1 MTAMNFQ
8 QIKKELARV
17 FDDNFRTRQWQN
29 IVDYVIIGLIVV
41 STVEVFLSTYENIV
55 EKYGHILKFID
66 WFTTIFFTIEV
77 TLRIWTADLQDAR
90 FKGFKGRLCYCFT
103 FYGLI
108 DILSTYSFYLHFF
121 MPMPYAALKILRVFR
136 LLRIFRYMK
145 SFRILGDAI
154 SSKKHELTVSLAFLT
169 ILTVILSFF
178 LYFAEHAAQP
188 ELCENGWKTLVWSFA
203 KYLGDPGKIADY
215 PLVTAWGNVL
225 AIIVGVL
232 GIAIFAVP
240 AGLIGSGFTE
250 VMEAERDAKALKDN
264 AESINEFMLLK
275 NIKRE
280 GIFWPA
286 KNVSLGNLKLDMGLT
301 EDEIVKSVAASK
313 GLRIKNLSDAIS
325 EGPKTDMLVVN
336 QFVVNTEYGC
346 HIDRNSSVTIVNPV
360 GKADNGLSFFDWH
373 IAQLGGFNYVANE
386 FYSRQNGLDREKRFN
401 FYTIV
406 EETKNNSVFQQFIDA
421 ITNDRSENDW
431 IIVIAGEQ
439 VVKNITDFHF
449 EFGGEKGETSFD
461 FEECITHD
469 KKLLKQLFD
478 DFSNT
483 LSEKAQLT
491 TDAHQVQPKLNKDNI
506 ARYIKTRTNANVLLI
521 TVSYKLMVF
530 KKEVHSAIY
539 NIADV
544 LNRNLETKKI
554 KGLHTE
560 EYNVRPSESNYWR
573 ELYGLPKMEE
583 DKQS

>member
-1 MTAMNFQ
+1 MDFQ
-8 QIKKELARV
+8 RIKKELARV
-17 FDDNFRTRQWQN
+17 FDDNLRTRQWQN
-29 IVDYVIIGLIVV
+29 VVDYIIIGLIVI
-41 STVEVFLSTYENIV
+41 STIEVFLSTYENIV
-55 EKYGHILKFID
+55 EKYGHILNFID

-90 FKGFKGRLCYCFT
+90 FKGFKGRLRYCFT

-136 LLRIFRYMK
+136 LFRIFRYMK

-188 ELCENGWKTLVWSFA
+188 ELCENGWKTMVWAFA

-264 AESINEFMLLK
+264 AKSINEFMLLK

-301 EDEIVKSVAASK
+301 EEEIVKSVAASK

-386 FYSRQNGLDREKRFN
+386 FYSRQNGLDKEKRFN

-421 ITNDRSENDW
+421 ITSNRSENDW

-449 EFGGEKGETSFD
+449 EFGGEKGEMSFD

-469 KKLLKQLFD
+469 KKTLKRLFD
-478 DFSNT
+478 DFCNT

>member
-8 QIKKELARV
+8 QIKKELAQV
-17 FDDNFRTRQWQN
+17 FDDNLRTRQWQN
-29 IVDYVIIGLIVV
+29 IVDYVIIGLIIV

-90 FKGFKGRLCYCFT
+90 FKGFKGRLRYCFT

-136 LLRIFRYMK
+136 LFRIFRYMK

-188 ELCENGWKTLVWSFA
+188 ELCENGWKTMVWAFA

-286 KNVSLGNLKLDMGLT
+286 KNVSLGDLKLDMGLT
-301 EDEIVKSVAASK
+301 EEEIVKSVAASK

-386 FYSRQNGLDREKRFN
+386 FYSRQNGLDKEKRFN

-439 VVKNITDFHF
+439 VVKSITDFHF